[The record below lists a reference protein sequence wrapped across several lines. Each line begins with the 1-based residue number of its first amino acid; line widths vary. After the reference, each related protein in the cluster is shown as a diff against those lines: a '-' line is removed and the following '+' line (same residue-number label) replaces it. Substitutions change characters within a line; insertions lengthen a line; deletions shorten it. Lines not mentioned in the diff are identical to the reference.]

1 MIGIDFAKP
10 KDMKRKK
17 NKVFD
22 IPGTQNHNTNHFEA
36 AMIKKE
42 KVAEKRPASVSQRKS
57 SKVLI
62 LDDHPIVRQGL
73 MQLLSQQS
81 GLEVC
86 GEAANV
92 DQAFATIDAEKPD
105 IVIVDISL
113 DGPNGLEFIKAAKEQ
128 YPNLAFLVHSMHDEN
143 LYAERALRAGA
154 RGYIMKQES
163 PDKVTSAIRRI
174 LGGQIYM
181 SDAMTERMLEQRYNG
196 VADNLL
202 PMEALS
208 DRELEVFQLIGQG
221 ETTNRIAKL
230 LHRSIKTVETYR
242 ARIKEKLNLKDN
254 MQLIRHAM
262 QSVYNEGDSP
272 QDSKPKPKPS
282 RS

>member
-1 MIGIDFAKP
+1 ML
-10 KDMKRKK
+10 
-17 NKVFD
+17 
-22 IPGTQNHNTNHFEA
+22 
-36 AMIKKE
+36 KKE
-42 KVAEKRPASVSQRKS
+42 KIIEKKAGLSQKTP
-57 SKVLI
+57 KVLI

-73 MQLLSQQS
+73 VQLLSQEV
-81 GLEVC
+81 GLELC
-86 GEAANV
+86 GEAANSE
-92 DQAFATIDAEKPD
+92 QAFAVIESAKPD

-113 DGPNGLEFIKAAKEQ
+113 EGPNGIEFIKAAKEQ
-128 YPNLAFLVHSMHDEN
+128 YPNLFFLVHSMHDEN

-163 PDKVTSAIRRI
+163 SDKVVTAIRRI
-174 LGGQIYM
+174 LSGQIYM
-181 SDAMTERMLEQRYNG
+181 SEAMTEKMLEQRYNG
-196 VADNLL
+196 VSDSLL

-208 DRELEVFQLIGQG
+208 DRELEVFQLIGKG

-262 QSVYNEGDSP
+262 QSVYSEGTAELV
-272 QDSKPKPKPS
+272 PKNTPLKNGKM
-282 RS
+282 

>member
-1 MIGIDFAKP
+1 MRQRRND
-10 KDMKRKK
+10 
-17 NKVFD
+17 
-22 IPGTQNHNTNHFEA
+22 NTDLCEVL
-36 AMIKKE
+36 MLKKKE
-42 KVAEKRPASVSQRKS
+42 KLKVMEKKTSATSSIKKS
-57 SKVLI
+57 PKVLI

-73 MQLLSQQS
+73 TQLLRQQA

-86 GEAANV
+86 GEASNSE
-92 DQAFATIDAEKPD
+92 QAFQAIEAEKPD
-105 IVIVDISL
+105 VVIVDVSL
-113 DGPNGLEFIKAAKEQ
+113 EGPNGIEFIKAAKEQ
-128 YPNLAFLVHSMHDEN
+128 YPNLLFLVHSMHDET

-163 PDKVTSAIRRI
+163 PDKVISAIRRI

-181 SDAMTERMLEQRYNG
+181 SDSMTERMLEQRYNG
-196 VADNLL
+196 VSDGLL

-208 DRELEVFQLIGQG
+208 DRELEVFQLIGRG

-262 QSVYNEGDSP
+262 QSVYSEGDGE
-272 QDSKPKPKPS
+272 KEPKTVVPLK
-282 RS
+282 RVKV